1 MAKESVVI
9 HEGRILDVLP
19 GGQFRVLAE
28 GDVVVLATVAN
39 RARREL
45 RHLRAGEPVAFETS
59 AYDLRRGRIVS
70 RAEGQGV

>member
-1 MAKESVVI
+1 MTKESVVR

-19 GGQFRVLAE
+19 GGQFRILSE

-39 RARREL
+39 RVRRTL

-59 AYDLRRGRIVS
+59 AYDAQRGRIIS
-70 RAEGQGV
+70 RVEDQGL